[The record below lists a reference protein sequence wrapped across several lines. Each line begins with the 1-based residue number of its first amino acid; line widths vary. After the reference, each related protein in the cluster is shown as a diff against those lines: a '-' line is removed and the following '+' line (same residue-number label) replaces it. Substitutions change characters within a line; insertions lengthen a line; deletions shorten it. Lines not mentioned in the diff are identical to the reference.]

1 MKAKISIQT
10 MNKQNN
16 SSQPKPI
23 ETKFIITKSKNSG
36 LTSTLPI
43 QIMKVRCCLILRCIS
58 LISNFKMNSILN
70 VIRFSTVTI
79 LVLSL
84 LLVLFVLLLVFFH
97 ITTRQLMLMIFLIIL
112 SKSGQI

>member
-10 MNKQNN
+10 MNKQNK
-16 SSQPKPI
+16 SSQPKQI
-23 ETKFIITKSKNSG
+23 KTKFIITKSKNSG

-43 QIMKVRCCLILRCIS
+43 QIMKVRCWVILRWIS
-58 LISNFKMNSILN
+58 LTLNFKMHSILH

-79 LVLSL
+79 FVLSL

-97 ITTRQLMLMIFLIIL
+97 ITTRQLMLMISLIIL
-112 SKSGQI
+112 SKSGRI